1 MKYMVTWVTRIDLNL
16 PKRDGSMEFDIDTEA
31 RDFYGS
37 LFRNPNICEAEL
49 IELQQIGRFQR

>member
-1 MKYMVTWVTRIDLNL
+1 MVTWVTRIDLNL
-16 PKRDGSMEFDIDTEA
+16 PKRDGSAYFDIDTEA

-49 IELQQIGRFQR
+49 VELQSIGKFQR